1 MARVVERF
9 FARRLDRYLEAAGA
23 MLKAAIF
30 GLLVTAIVQ
39 GAIAGVGF
47 AVFGV
52 EAPVLLGVLTA
63 VASIIPVVGT
73 FLIWGSASV
82 WLAATG
88 HAWAALGLCA
98 WGVILVHPADNIL
111 RPLLI
116 SSSTR
121 LPFLLVMF
129 GVVGG
134 LAAFGLAGLIIG
146 PVVLA
151 IATAVWRE
159 WAD

>member
-1 MARVVERF
+1 
-9 FARRLDRYLEAAGA
+9 
-23 MLKAAIF
+23 
-30 GLLVTAIVQ
+30 LV
-39 GAIAGVGF
+39 
-47 AVFGV
+47 
-52 EAPVLLGVLTA
+52 
-63 VASIIPVVGT
+63 
-73 FLIWGSASV
+73 WGSASA

-88 HAWAALGLCA
+88 HVWAALGLFA
-98 WGVILVHPADNIL
+98 WGVVLVHPADNIL

-116 SSSTR
+116 STSTR

-134 LAAFGLAGLIIG
+134 LAAFGLVGLIIG

>member
-1 MARVVERF
+1 
-9 FARRLDRYLEAAGA
+9 
-23 MLKAAIF
+23 MLKSAIF
-30 GLLVTAIVQ
+30 GLLVTAIAQ
-39 GAIAGVGF
+39 GAIAGIGF
-47 AVFGV
+47 ALFRV

-63 VASIIPVVGT
+63 IASIIPVVGT
-73 FLIWGSASV
+73 FLIWGAASA

-88 HAWAALGLCA
+88 HLWLALGLFT
-98 WGVILVHPADNIL
+98 WGVLIVHPTDNIL

-116 SSSTR
+116 STSTQ

-134 LAAFGLAGLIIG
+134 LAAFGLVGLIIG

-159 WAD
+159 WAA